1 MAPPIRVLLVDDE
14 SIFLAALQALLAG
27 DRRVEVVGAA
37 GNSADALALSDSEKP
52 DVVLIDLA
60 LPGMDGFETTRRL
73 IERRPAVKVI
83 AVSGLSTNEAED
95 AALEAGATGF
105 LFKGG
110 LHDEIADA
118 IVAAAA

>member
-1 MAPPIRVLLVDDE
+1 MAGPIRVLLVDDE

-27 DRRVEVVGAA
+27 DHRVEVVGAVD
-37 GNSADALALSDSEKP
+37 NSADALALSDSEQP

-60 LPGMDGFETTRRL
+60 LPGTDGFETTRQL
-73 IERRPAVKVI
+73 VERRPAVKVI
-83 AVSGLSTNEAED
+83 AVSGLSTTEAED